1 MASKSPIA
9 KSLAK
14 VSSQIDALADEYQAV
29 LKRGLAEGL
38 SPALAE
44 AQALEA
50 VKWGDAVEKI
60 TLGGVESAIKI
71 SGVTYSGSFVR
82 KTWLNQTFNG
92 VSLSDKIVQSG
103 EAGSKAVSD
112 VITSVMRDAGSWTRR
127 AQKIGETGLIK
138 SDASAQ
144 ILGLGKDARKAF
156 SASGSPAD
164 VAKYQAELKKASAYI
179 QRLKDSDAPT
189 GNLKRAY
196 QRVLNATESG
206 SQNAIDKAI
215 SKAVDAKMR
224 YNAQRIAR
232 TEGARAWGNATR
244 NEYIDDPD
252 IVAMQYRLSS
262 AHVVPDICNLHTES
276 DLYGL
281 GAGIYPLEK
290 GPDYP
295 FHPGCLCNIS
305 PVFVDEVNGKG
316 KFSPAGGDDY
326 LESIP
331 EGKRVAILG
340 KTGAEEWSNGDAKW
354 QDVAKN
360 YNGQSRQVYT
370 PLNPK

>member
-232 TEGARAWGNATR
+232 TEGR
-244 NEYIDDPD
+244 
-252 IVAMQYRLSS
+252 
-262 AHVVPDICNLHTES
+262 
-276 DLYGL
+276 
-281 GAGIYPLEK
+281 
-290 GPDYP
+290 
-295 FHPGCLCNIS
+295 
-305 PVFVDEVNGKG
+305 
-316 KFSPAGGDDY
+316 
-326 LESIP
+326 
-331 EGKRVAILG
+331 
-340 KTGAEEWSNGDAKW
+340 TGMG
-354 QDVAKN
+354 
-360 YNGQSRQVYT
+360 
-370 PLNPK
+370 